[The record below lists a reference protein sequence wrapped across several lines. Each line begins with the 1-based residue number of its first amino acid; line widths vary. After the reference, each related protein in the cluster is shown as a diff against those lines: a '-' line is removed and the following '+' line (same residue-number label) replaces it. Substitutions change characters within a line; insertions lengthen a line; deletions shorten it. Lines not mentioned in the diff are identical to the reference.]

1 MQERKRTFKYGD
13 KFRLAGLEWVVL
25 RTIPAAYP
33 GGNDCHFCEAT
44 EDVFQAPFDENNDN
58 DWNKASLRKRLN
70 GEFLEDLI
78 EKCPALKDAIVPT
91 YRDLTA
97 DDGLRDYG
105 NCLDNVTM
113 LTAEEYRETRDLHPA
128 PEHWRWLIT
137 PDGTPRSSGTAFVR
151 HVDSGGAL
159 YRDIAYNGDYG
170 VRPALTLK
178 SDILASIL
186 DAEEQREAMEAR
198 SCEDST
204 TLLPGVGE
212 TPEQAEMAL
221 YEQAVEQFGETAQ
234 ILMAVEEMSELQK
247 ALLKYLRFKDHE
259 LGDKPEILAAISEE
273 RADVEIMLNQLQV
286 IFGDNSEM
294 EVAKLVHLCELLG

>member
-1 MQERKRTFKYGD
+1 MQEQKRTFKYGD
-13 KFRLAGLEWVVL
+13 VFHVAGLDWIVL
-25 RTIPAAYP
+25 RTTPAPMP
-33 GGNDCHFCEAT
+33 GCSDLYFCEAT
-44 EDVFQAPFDENNDN
+44 EDVFHAPFDENDCN

-70 GEFLEDLI
+70 GEFLDNLI
-78 EKCPALKDAIVPT
+78 AECPGLKDAIVPT

-105 NCLDNVTM
+105 NCLDKVTM
-113 LTAEEYRETRDLHPA
+113 LTADEYRQTRDLHPA

-137 PDGTPRSSGTAFVR
+137 PDGTPKSSGTSYVRFVYS
-151 HVDSGGAL
+151 DGSL
-159 YRDIAYNGDYG
+159 YNNSAYYGNGG

-186 DAEEQREAMEAR
+186 DAEDKKRAAEIRPADGPQ
-198 SCEDST
+198 
-204 TLLPGVGE
+204 PGVDE

-221 YEQAVEQFGETAQ
+221 YEQAVEQFGESAQ

-259 LGDKPEILAAISEE
+259 QGDEAEILAAISEE
-273 RADVEIMLNQLQV
+273 RADVEIMLNQLHV
-286 IFGDNSEM
+286 IFGDNTDM
-294 EVAKLVHLCELLG
+294 EIAKLEHLCELLGE

>member
-1 MQERKRTFKYGD
+1 MQEQKRTFKYGD
-13 KFRLAGLEWVVL
+13 VFHVAGLDWIVL
-25 RTIPAAYP
+25 RTTPAPMP
-33 GGNDCHFCEAT
+33 GCSDLYFCEAT
-44 EDVFQAPFDENNDN
+44 EDVFRAPFDENDCN

-70 GEFLEDLI
+70 GEFLDNLI
-78 EKCPALKDAIVPT
+78 AECPGLKDAIVPT

-105 NCLDNVTM
+105 NCLDKVTM
-113 LTAEEYRETRDLHPA
+113 LTADEYRQTRDLHPA

-137 PDGTPRSSGTAFVR
+137 PDGSLNYIS
-151 HVDSGGAL
+151 
-159 YRDIAYNGDYG
+159 AYNGDWG

-186 DAEEQREAMEAR
+186 DAEDKKRAAEIRPADGPQ
-198 SCEDST
+198 
-204 TLLPGVGE
+204 PGVDE

-221 YEQAVEQFGETAQ
+221 YEQAVEQFGESAQ

-259 LGDKPEILAAISEE
+259 QGDEAEILAAISEE
-273 RADVEIMLNQLQV
+273 RADVEIMLNQLHV
-286 IFGDNSEM
+286 IFGDNTDM
-294 EVAKLVHLCELLG
+294 EIAKLEHLCELLGE